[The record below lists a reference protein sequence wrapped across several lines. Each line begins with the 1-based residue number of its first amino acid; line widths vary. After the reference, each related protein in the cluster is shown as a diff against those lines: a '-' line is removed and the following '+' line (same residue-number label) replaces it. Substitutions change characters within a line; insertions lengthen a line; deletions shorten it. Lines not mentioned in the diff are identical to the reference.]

1 MDVFLTCLWSFWF
14 EILECFQRN
23 QQTTETVQKKDVKD
37 VIPLLL
43 TSDFTHR
50 SSAYIVYLEQ

>member
-1 MDVFLTCLWSFWF
+1 MLD
-14 EILECFQRN
+14 FQRN
-23 QQTTETVQKKDVKD
+23 QQRFNGSSSTTETLKKDVKD

-50 SSAYIVYLEQ
+50 SSAYIVDLEQ

>member
-1 MDVFLTCLWSFWF
+1 MKSAN
-14 EILECFQRN
+14 RSGSSSA
-23 QQTTETVQKKDVKD
+23 TETLKKNVKD

-50 SSAYIVYLEQ
+50 PSAYIVDLEQ